1 MPFLK
6 SAVDKCKAVFDNL
19 FAMPEFGEC
28 NILECGRYAIAPFAI
43 NTIINRDTSIVN
55 KLVIIII
62 YEIWTNECTYS
73 CVRREIPKE
82 YFFIFYNNNNKI
94 KWGIQKYKI
103 IKFFIYNTIRNPIKI
118 IKLKFKICETA
129 KPKLKLLTK

>member
-62 YEIWTNECTYS
+62 CNS
-73 CVRREIPKE
+73 CIRREIPKV
-82 YFFIFYNNNNKI
+82 IFYNNNNNNKI
-94 KWGIQKYKI
+94 K
-103 IKFFIYNTIRNPIKI
+103 
-118 IKLKFKICETA
+118 
-129 KPKLKLLTK
+129 

>member
-62 YEIWTNECTYS
+62 WTNERNS
-73 CVRREIPKE
+73 CVQREIPKE
-82 YFFIFYNNNNKI
+82 YFFVFYSNNDKI

-103 IKFFIYNTIRNPIKI
+103 INFLYMVQSETQS
-118 IKLKFKICETA
+118 KL
-129 KPKLKLLTK
+129 